1 MASRHSRAYVDVFV
15 LPIQMLCQSMAIMDR
30 FRPAA
35 ARIGVLR
42 CRRLLHTVK
51 AKPMTES

>member
-51 AKPMTES
+51 AKPTTES